1 MLRDINTVQTH
12 WSEQDD
18 RDMVRVRRLART
30 LNGRGIPTSVGRGD
44 YNRPEVRLQC
54 RDCGEWFTPALDMPR
69 PYLCDPCYFAGPTPE
84 HRP

>member
-1 MLRDINTVQTH
+1 MLRDMNTVQTH

-18 RDMVRVRRLART
+18 RDMVRVRRLARK
-30 LNGRGIPTSVGRGD
+30 LNGRGIPASVGRGD

-54 RDCGEWFTPALDMPR
+54 RDCGEWFTPALDMPK

-84 HRP
+84 HQP